1 MKQGQ
6 VSFGIARAHRL
17 GKCMYRALFGGFVLL
32 CSTQLAADESSVFSV
47 RLKQAPLVA
56 TLQQLALTQNI
67 NLLIDDE
74 LEGNLSLQLDNVDV
88 DRLLRAT
95 AKIKG
100 LSFHQEN
107 GIYYLGNL
115 SENEK

>member
-17 GKCMYRALFGGFVLL
+17 GKCMYRALLGGLVLL
-32 CSTQLAADESSVFSV
+32 CSTQLAADENSVFSV

-88 DRLLRAT
+88 DLLSRQIIG
-95 AKIKG
+95 K
-100 LSFHQEN
+100 
-107 GIYYLGNL
+107 
-115 SENEK
+115 